1 MVINLNPGADST
13 LVNVAYRAAMANA
26 PKDYSDTLERA
37 ADSYEKT
44 MEASSEMWGNVAKV
58 GAALGGEMVKNA
70 NERAAYATKAETL
83 NPEDAEFLLSEIYG
97 NKDAQRELG
106 LLPGV
111 FGSRETKKEL
121 AKLKME
127 QQELFAEI
135 DLAAAS
141 IKAGTDAV
149 ASGAFDTRL
158 AMNDGE
164 MVNAIIKSGLKNRV
178 TDNKNIAKLSRDE
191 ETGDLI
197 YTLYNVENNPDGEV
211 LIGDDG
217 KPRTMTIRQFN
228 ESIATNV
235 DDKGVMAAGFNKYN
249 DQVADRGFKSR
260 TGVYDEQMRAV
271 DSNWLDTQLG
281 DKPVNLKRAMHMTF
295 GYSDTSFFDDITK
308 NKNEYSAALYADLL
322 KATGGGDVLTGAI
335 TDGMKDT
342 DGEEG
347 ISAREAMDADN
358 YKLLTANLLGMKDP
372 EVTKALFKDYTL
384 KEFEKANN
392 YGHSNKAPKPGS
404 GSGTDG
410 NGDPWGFG
418 SKQAK
423 IPGTETYVSRED
435 RTRRRN
441 HIKNNEGFRG
451 HFGDYKWDN
460 EVGGYILEG
469 NTEEPLTKWK
479 VMQQEAI
486 VGNTDRQVDFDSLG
500 IQKSQTAL
508 NSKGE
513 ETAGGVTLD
522 LLDGDDNTVADSL
535 NSYIPKNSNYSFR
548 PKTSGSF
555 WDPRG
560 MFDVFAGEDLV
571 RNAVELV
578 DGDGKPIMWKGEKL
592 VLFTSSGG
600 GMETATKN
608 AQDAAVANFNDW
620 LGQQNDFELQT
631 GGNTGVGASE
641 PEDVN

>member
-1 MVINLNPGADST
+1 
-13 LVNVAYRAAMANA
+13 
-26 PKDYSDTLERA
+26 
-37 ADSYEKT
+37 
-44 MEASSEMWGNVAKV
+44 
-58 GAALGGEMVKNA
+58 
-70 NERAAYATKAETL
+70 
-83 NPEDAEFLLSEIYG
+83 
-97 NKDAQRELG
+97 
-106 LLPGV
+106 
-111 FGSRETKKEL
+111 
-121 AKLKME
+121 
-127 QQELFAEI
+127 
-135 DLAAAS
+135 
-141 IKAGTDAV
+141 
-149 ASGAFDTRL
+149 
-158 AMNDGE
+158 
-164 MVNAIIKSGLKNRV
+164 
-178 TDNKNIAKLSRDE
+178 
-191 ETGDLI
+191 
-197 YTLYNVENNPDGEV
+197 
-211 LIGDDG
+211 
-217 KPRTMTIRQFN
+217 
-228 ESIATNV
+228 
-235 DDKGVMAAGFNKYN
+235 
-249 DQVADRGFKSR
+249 
-260 TGVYDEQMRAV
+260 
-271 DSNWLDTQLG
+271 
-281 DKPVNLKRAMHMTF
+281 
-295 GYSDTSFFDDITK
+295 
-308 NKNEYSAALYADLL
+308 
-322 KATGGGDVLTGAI
+322 
-335 TDGMKDT
+335 MKDT